1 VIDTLAASTTRFD
14 QVGVGNTLTVVVVAA
29 YPSLRAGLAA
39 LLADEPDLW
48 VVERSPTALLDDDP
62 PMPAETSLLVVDRGG
77 LDADV
82 AVSLARLA
90 TADGLPVL
98 WIGEGNLP
106 DAAENAGGQLAP
118 ASDRAVLVA
127 AVHAVAAGLHVVDPR
142 LATAAL
148 PQGAPSD
155 AVDPL
160 SPREHEVLTL
170 VAAGHP
176 NKAIARALGISEH
189 TVKFHVSALL
199 GKLGAT
205 SRTEA
210 VTLATRRGLLSL

>member
-1 VIDTLAASTTRFD
+1 MRFD
-14 QVGVGNTLTVVVVAA
+14 QIGVDGTLTVVVVAA
-29 YPSLRAGLAA
+29 YPSLRAGLGA

-48 VVERSPTALLDDDP
+48 IVERSPAALLDDDP
-62 PMPAETSLLVVDRGG
+62 PTPPDTSLLVVDRGG
-77 LDADV
+77 LDPDV
-82 AVSLARLA
+82 VASLARAA
-90 TADGLPVL
+90 TADSLPVL
-98 WIGEGNLP
+98 WIGEGDVPDLP
-106 DAAENAGGQLAP
+106 EEAGGHLAP
-118 ASDRAVLVA
+118 ASDRATLVA
-127 AVHAVAAGLHVVDPR
+127 AVRAVAAGLRVHDPR
-142 LATAAL
+142 LPTPTP
-148 PQGAPSD
+148 PQASQSD
-155 AVDPL
+155 TVDPL

>member
-1 VIDTLAASTTRFD
+1 
-14 QVGVGNTLTVVVVAA
+14 
-29 YPSLRAGLAA
+29 
-39 LLADEPDLW
+39 
-48 VVERSPTALLDDDP
+48 
-62 PMPAETSLLVVDRGG
+62 MPAETSLLVVDRGG

-90 TADGLPVL
+90 TADSLPVL